1 MGSGLARA
9 MLCSAMGDSQG
20 ERPGEHLP
28 RCGVCEDVI
37 GVYEPLVH
45 VEHELARRTSRAVE
59 PGVTSSGQSFHL
71 DCYERLVG
79 EA

>member
-1 MGSGLARA
+1 MGYGIACPI
-9 MLCSAMGDSQG
+9 LCSTMGDSQG
-20 ERPGEHLP
+20 ERRGEQLP

-45 VEHELARRTSRAVE
+45 VEHELARRTSRAAE

>member
-1 MGSGLARA
+1 
-9 MLCSAMGDSQG
+9 MLCSTMGDSQG
-20 ERPGEHLP
+20 EQWGEHLP

-45 VEHELARRTSRAVE
+45 VDHELARRTSRAAE
-59 PGVTSSGQSFHL
+59 PGVTSSGGQSFHL
-71 DCYERLVG
+71 ECYERLVG